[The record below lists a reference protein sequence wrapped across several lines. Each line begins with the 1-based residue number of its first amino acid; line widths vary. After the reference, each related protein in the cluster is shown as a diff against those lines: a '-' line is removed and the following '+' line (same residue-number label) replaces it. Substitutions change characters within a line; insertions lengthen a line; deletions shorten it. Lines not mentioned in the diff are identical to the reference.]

1 MKYNSLENNHLYGS
15 VMLNF
20 LMILFFVC
28 LQVLHYQPIRE
39 HLKGL
44 LLELVDRERKGE
56 LVDRGAVQN
65 TCKMLMAL
73 GINNKRDVYEED
85 FEKPFLQ
92 MSKEFY
98 KAESQRLLTE
108 NSAPVYLKKVEM
120 RLNEEVERARHY
132 LDPSTESRITK
143 VVENELIKQH
153 MTTIVEMEYSG
164 VVHML
169 KNLRV
174 DGQ

>member
-1 MKYNSLENNHLYGS
+1 
-15 VMLNF
+15 
-20 LMILFFVC
+20 
-28 LQVLHYQPIRE
+28 
-39 HLKGL
+39 LKGL